1 MNPITLTL
9 DANEQNGLQQLFD
22 VALRQSGL
30 TALPLVSHFVSRLT
44 AAQSAA
50 TGATPPTAVAANAS
64 VQQAVTNTKAAVAP
78 SQQAP
83 HS

>member
-9 DANEQNGLQQLFD
+9 DANEQNALQQLFD

-30 TALPLVSHFVSRLT
+30 SALPLVSHFVTRVT

-50 TGATPPTAVAANAS
+50 AGAAPPTAVAANAS
-64 VQQAVTNTKAAVAP
+64 VQQAVTNTKAAASP